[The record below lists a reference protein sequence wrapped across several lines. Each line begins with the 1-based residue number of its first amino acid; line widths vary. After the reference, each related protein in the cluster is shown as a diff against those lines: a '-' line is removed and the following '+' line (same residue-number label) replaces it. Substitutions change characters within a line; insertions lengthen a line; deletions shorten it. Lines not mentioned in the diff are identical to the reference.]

1 MRAAP
6 DVWPAAAESAET
18 TTAEESSSEELPEDA
33 EGLEPPPP
41 QTTVTTLAELGLG
54 LAGDLHGACLRGE
67 VDEVDRMLRQGT
79 DLLARERDADN
90 GATPLHCA
98 CEHGHAEIVRMVL
111 LAAPYSGV
119 LLNVRAERRLKRA
132 KRSQSEATGPAETP
146 RELAAR
152 IGHER
157 ARMGQD
163 IHDRWRHVLVTID
176 QFVEDERTAAKGL
189 LGTGMTALSAG
200 DTEGGLD
207 AARECTRHHVA
218 LWQMLTASLRCR
230 PGPAAGPGE
239 R

>member
-6 DVWPAAAESAET
+6 DVWPAAVESAETT
-18 TTAEESSSEELPEDA
+18 TTAEESSSEELPEEA
-33 EGLEPPPP
+33 EALEPPP

-54 LAGDLHGACLRGE
+54 LVAGDLHGACLRGE

-207 AARECTRHHVA
+207 AARERRT
-218 LWQMLTASLRCR
+218 S
-230 PGPAAGPGE
+230 PP
-239 R
+239 

>member
-18 TTAEESSSEELPEDA
+18 TTTEEEASSEELLPEDA
-33 EGLEPPPP
+33 EGLELPPPP
-41 QTTVTTLAELGLG
+41 QTMVTTLAELGLG
-54 LAGDLHGACLRGE
+54 LVAGDLHGACLRGE
-67 VDEVDRMLRQGT
+67 VEEVDRMLRQGT

-207 AARECTRHHVA
+207 AAREST
-218 LWQMLTASLRCR
+218 SPPRCR
-230 PGPAAGPGE
+230 
-239 R
+239 

>member
-18 TTAEESSSEELPEDA
+18 TTAEESSSEELPEDP
-33 EGLEPPPP
+33 EGLELPPPP

-207 AARECTRHHVA
+207 AARQRRTPRHDVA
-218 LWQMLTASLRCR
+218 KSKC
-230 PGPAAGPGE
+230 
-239 R
+239 